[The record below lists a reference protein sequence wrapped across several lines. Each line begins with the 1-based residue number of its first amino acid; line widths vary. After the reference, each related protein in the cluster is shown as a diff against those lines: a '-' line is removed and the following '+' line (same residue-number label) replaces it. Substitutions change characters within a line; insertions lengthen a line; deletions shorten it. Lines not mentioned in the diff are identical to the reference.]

1 MLYTFT
7 KTVEGTDV
15 YLNLEISV
23 FQHNYIKQ
31 SYVKRLYEDYYRAKK
46 VLPSVFEQKVD
57 NEMYILGFIYL
68 LAKDKPVLF
77 EYKWFEDIF
86 GRGKQAIETYFK
98 DNGGKT
104 MDNFTFNYE
113 EGLNTKERI
122 MTQLNKDHYT
132 ISKMENESLQAAGFK
147 GDVLLHINVKTIH
160 PALLEMIK
168 NAYPSLFEESST
180 VEEQSNVSNTI
191 SLSNLSP
198 KEIRIVFSFYMKN
211 INSKE
216 IVTRFYAITGKII
229 DESEVQSTYDEHFK
243 PGADFYNKI
252 MELKEQYED
261 IFTRVYEEKY
271 TLASTQTEFFCD
283 VLTKP
288 LIEDTDLVQIQEP
301 EKPKKTKQ
309 RLNYHKRKELKDILY
324 PLFIQ
329 GYDENDAMI
338 YCKKHGIELTICNAK
353 NIFEEWVELFIKDN
367 NLECG
372 KRFPS
377 KRKAIKKFISEQK
390 M

>member
-1 MLYTFT
+1 MLFNFS

-31 SYVKRLYEDYYRAKK
+31 SYVKRLYEDYYRGKK
-46 VLPSVFEQKVD
+46 ALPSVFEQKVN
-57 NEMYILGFIYL
+57 NEMSILGFVYL

-77 EYKWFEDIF
+77 EYKWFEDLF
-86 GRGKQAIETYFK
+86 GRGRQAIETYFK

-113 EGLNTKERI
+113 EGINTKECI

-132 ISKMENESLQAAGFK
+132 ISKMEKESLQSAGFK
-147 GDVLLHINVKTIH
+147 GDILLHMNIKTIH
-160 PALLEMIK
+160 PELLEMIE
-168 NAYPSLFEESST
+168 NTYPSLFNEYPE
-180 VEEQSNVSNTI
+180 VEEQINVSNTI
-191 SLSNLSP
+191 PWKNLSL
-198 KEIRIVFSFYMKN
+198 KERRIIVSYYMKN
-211 INSKE
+211 VNSKE

-229 DESEVQSTYDEHFK
+229 DEAEVQSTYDEHFK
-243 PGADFYNKI
+243 PGADAYIKL

-271 TLASTQTEFFCD
+271 TPASNQTEFFCD

-301 EKPKKTKQ
+301 EKPKSTKQ
-309 RLNYHKRKELKDILY
+309 RLNYYKRKEFQDILY

-329 GYDENDAMI
+329 GYDDVDAVI
-338 YCKKHGIELTICNAK
+338 YCKKHGKDITEHNARD
-353 NIFEEWVELFIKDN
+353 IFKEWVDLFIKDN
-367 NLECG
+367 NLEGG
-372 KRFPS
+372 KTFSS
-377 KRKAIKKFISEQK
+377 KRKAVRKFISEQK